1 MRATLARTA
10 LYAGGALAAVIAC
23 LAALTGGSI
32 IGIPAMIA
40 VALGAVVLTVILLL
54 PTDWLPSAA
63 LVVFLVVPRV
73 ALNVSDLT
81 STVSPALLV
90 LVLWY
95 VKSWADVRR
104 ARETGTAPER
114 VGAWPKVIVA
124 VLLLWILLLLVY
136 RGPRLTSLAWTFAF
150 VVLCLVIL
158 FVPHAT
164 RAIRNLQSTFL
175 WSAAVMAVYCTL
187 EYIAGSNLIFERVN
201 ALVST
206 EPLQHWSVYRAYGSL
221 GHPLYAGLFF
231 AMAFAIAFGRRFSGG
246 GNRNLVFAALSM
258 LGVVL
263 TVSRSSVGAVA
274 IAAAVIVVPS
284 LVRRSSLSPALR
296 AFLAVLVVGGVFAI
310 TQAGAF
316 QDRLG
321 STEAQGSTDARNAVF
336 DLSVITAQA
345 YDWLG
350 AGPAMALTAAA
361 PFNPNAVIIES
372 AYLQILISLGIPGL
386 VLIGLLVAAGALR
399 AMRAGAYAG
408 LGALAAF
415 CTAAAFF
422 NILESSR
429 PSLILLGF
437 ALLMAWREDPALT
450 PLPERAAAFGPER
463 NAVQAARTPA
473 AAGARGPRA
482 R

>member
-1 MRATLARTA
+1 MTRATLTRTA
-10 LYAGGALAAVIAC
+10 LYGGGAVAAVIAC
-23 LAALTGGSI
+23 LVALAAGSI
-32 IGIPAMIA
+32 IGVPVMIA
-40 VALGAVVLTVILLL
+40 VALGAIAFTVILLL
-54 PTDWLPSAA
+54 PTDWLPAAA

-73 ALNVSDLT
+73 ALNINDII
-81 STVSPALLV
+81 STVSPSLLV
-90 LVLWY
+90 IVLWY
-95 VKSWADVRR
+95 VKNWAGSRR
-104 ARETGTAPER
+104 ARREGRPPEP
-114 VGAWPKVIVA
+114 VSVWAKILVVLLLLWIA
-124 VLLLWILLLLVY
+124 VLLLY

-150 VVLCLVIL
+150 VVLCLAIL
-158 FVPHAT
+158 FVPHAA
-164 RAIRNLQSTFL
+164 RAIRNLQTTFL
-175 WSAAVMAVYCTL
+175 WSAAIMAVYCAL
-187 EYIAGSNLIFERVN
+187 EYVAGSNFVFERVN

-274 IAAAVIVVPS
+274 VAAGIIILPN
-284 LVRRSSLSPALR
+284 LVRRSSLSPAFR
-296 AFLAVLVVGGVFAI
+296 GFLALLVVGGVYAI
-310 TQAGAF
+310 TQASAF

-321 STEAQGSTDARNAVF
+321 SDEAQGSTDARNAVF
-336 DLSVITAQA
+336 DLSMVTAQA

-386 VLIGLLVAAGALR
+386 VLIGLLVAGGALR
-399 AMRAGAYAG
+399 AIRAGAYAG
-408 LGALAAF
+408 LGAIVAF
-415 CTAAAFF
+415 CANAAFF

-437 ALLMAWREDPALT
+437 ALLMAWRENPALPAGGAALDQDPLT
-450 PLPERAAAFGPER
+450 AVAAPLPE
-463 NAVQAARTPA
+463 PA
-473 AAGARGPRA
+473 SAGPRTS
-482 R
+482 RGL